1 MFAPCPC
8 ARLIPQSTRLSFGMD
23 RTISAKLLDRFAF
36 VLRGS
41 VVALVAVGA
50 YTVSKWRDA
59 IDDDTNTASELLTNF
74 REMHSR
80 GDLTDEE
87 FRTIKARLSYEI
99 QEEIKNSDN
108 ED

>member
-1 MFAPCPC
+1 MVE
-8 ARLIPQSTRLSFGMD
+8 
-23 RTISAKLLDRFAF
+23 LLE
-36 VLRGS
+36 GS
-41 VVALVAVGA
+41 WYLAIILFTAVVALVAVGA
-50 YTVSKWRDA
+50 YAVSKWRDA

-87 FRTIKARLSYEI
+87 FRTIKTRLSYEI